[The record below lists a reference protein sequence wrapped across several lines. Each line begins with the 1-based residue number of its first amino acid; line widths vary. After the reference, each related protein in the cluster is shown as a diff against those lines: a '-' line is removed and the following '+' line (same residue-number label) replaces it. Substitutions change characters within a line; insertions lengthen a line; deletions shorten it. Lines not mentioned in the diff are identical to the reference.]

1 MIRRKK
7 ICARCEF
14 GWKAMAGR
22 WPCTPIKAGWLS
34 PLARCSGR
42 SSCAESPRA
51 RRSGARC
58 RSWTSSGSQLTLRKP
73 KDASNGCSVPC
84 RTAWSKR
91 CAGERS
97 TRWKRPIASWNSP
110 SGPGG
115 KRVLQGVPFGRV
127 MPIAAWKR
135 PIASWNSPSGPG
147 GKRVLRGVPFGRV
160 MPIAAWKRPIDYAA
174 FLKRF
179 PAGSEILSKPPVTGA
194 GLWTRWNKPVL
205 TFT

>member
-115 KRVLQGVPFGRV
+115 KRVL
-127 MPIAAWKR
+127 
-135 PIASWNSPSGPG
+135 
-147 GKRVLRGVPFGRV
+147 RGVPFGRV